1 MAHHTI
7 ISGLL
12 RWACVA
18 TLLAWAPKGFAQEN
32 PSPIIQKESSKQDL
46 ETLRRGLAKIERRQ
60 QKIRQEIA
68 DLDKDRTEINR
79 ALITTAR
86 RAQQLEGEVSDAES
100 SLKALEAS
108 QRKIRTSLQ
117 TKRALLSEVL
127 AALERMSSKPPPA
140 LLVSPEDALTSV
152 RSAILLGSV
161 VPEVRKETDTLFSEL
176 KTLTDVS
183 KQIAQQRSDLATKL
197 NELAEDE
204 NRLTLLVDEKNGL
217 VAVSRGALEAEQK
230 RAAKMAEDAKTLEE
244 LIDSL
249 EDQIASASAAAKAAR
264 DADKRRSQQ
273 EAERLAQAQAKLR
286 KALRKRARDSEEGLA
301 TLDTITGDPGR
312 IEPAIAFSAAQK
324 LLPLPVKGEQ
334 VHAFGSREP
343 GNESLRND
351 MAFATRPNARVRS
364 PADGWVVYAGPFRSF
379 GQLIIL
385 NVGENYHIVLAGMA
399 RVNVSPGR
407 FVLAG
412 EPIGRMGST
421 QVAAVGNVDL
431 GSNKPILYVEFRKD
445 GKSINPAPWWV
456 PKKGKGPDNDS

>member
-1 MAHHTI
+1 MTYGKFL
-7 ISGLL
+7 SGVLKCTCCAL
-12 RWACVA
+12 AI
-18 TLLAWAPKGFAQEN
+18 AWAPQSLAQN
-32 PSPIIQKESSKQDL
+32 KPSPVIQKESSKQDL
-46 ETLRRGLAKIERRQ
+46 EAIRRGLAKIERRQ

-68 DLDKDRTEINR
+68 ALDKDRTEINR

-86 RAQQLEGEVSDAES
+86 RAQELEGEISDAEAG
-100 SLKALEAS
+100 LKALEAS
-108 QRKIRTSLQ
+108 QQKLRTSLQ
-117 TKRALLSEVL
+117 SKRALLSEVL

-140 LLVSPEDALTSV
+140 LLVSPEDALSSV

-161 VPEVRKETDTLFSEL
+161 VPEVRREADTLFSEL
-176 KTLTDVS
+176 KTLNEVS
-183 KQIAQQRSDLATKL
+183 QQITQQRERLTTKL

-217 VAVSRGALEAEQK
+217 VAVSRDALDAEQK
-230 RAAKMAEDAKTLEE
+230 RAAKMAQDAKSLEE
-244 LIDSL
+244 LIGGL
-249 EDQIASASAAAKAAR
+249 EDEITSAAAAAKAAR

-273 EAERLAQAQAKLR
+273 EAERLAKAQAALR
-286 KALRKRARDSEEGLA
+286 KALRKRTRNSSEGIAALDSIA
-301 TLDTITGDPGR
+301 GDPGR
-312 IEPAIAFSAAQK
+312 IEPAIAFSAAHK
-324 LLPLPVKGEQ
+324 LLPLPVRGELI
-334 VHAFGSREP
+334 HTFGSREP
-343 GNESLRND
+343 GSASLRND
-351 MAFATRPNARVRS
+351 SAYATRPNARVRS

-385 NVGENYHIVLAGMA
+385 NVGENYHIVMAGMA

-431 GSNKPILYVEFRKD
+431 GSNKPILYIEFRKD

-456 PKKGKGPDNDS
+456 PQKDKGSENDS